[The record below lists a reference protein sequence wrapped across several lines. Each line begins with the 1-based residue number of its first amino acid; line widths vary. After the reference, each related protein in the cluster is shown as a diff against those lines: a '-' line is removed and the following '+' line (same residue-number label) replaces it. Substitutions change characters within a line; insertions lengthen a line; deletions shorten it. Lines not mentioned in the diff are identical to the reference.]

1 MSAKSA
7 AVLIGIL
14 DKEIILTRRA
24 ADLRSFTGQVCLP
37 GGKFDSVDIDFSA
50 TAQREFREE
59 VYFAGQIE
67 PLFSLF
73 PECSVVS
80 RQKVYP
86 LVAKLNGEILGVNP
100 SEVGRLFYLP
110 LDILQPELFSI
121 NPEYPNI
128 QHNLCFNYD
137 NEFVWGLTAY
147 ILYHFSLYHKKNFE
161 SL

>member
-14 DKEIILTRRA
+14 DKQIVLTRRA

-37 GGKFDSVDIDFSA
+37 GGKFDHGDLDFSA

-59 VYFAGQIE
+59 VYFDGEIE
-67 PLFSLF
+67 PLFSLL

-86 LVAKLNGEILGVNP
+86 LIAKLDGKITGYNP
-100 SEVGRLFYLP
+100 SEVARLFYVP
-110 LDILQPELFSI
+110 LEILQPELFRI
-121 NPEYPNI
+121 NPEYPHI

-137 NEFVWGLTAY
+137 NEFVWGLTGY
-147 ILYHFSLYHKKNFE
+147 ILYHFGLYYKKYFE

>member
-1 MSAKSA
+1 MSVKSA
-7 AVLIGIL
+7 AVLIGVL
-14 DKEIILTRRA
+14 DKQIILTRRA

-37 GGKFDSVDIDFSA
+37 GGKFDSGDINFSA

-59 VYFAGQIE
+59 VYFAGDIQ
-67 PLFSLF
+67 PLFSLL

-80 RQKVYP
+80 RQKIYP
-86 LVAKLNGEILGVNP
+86 LVAKLNGEIQGFNP
-100 SEVGRLFYLP
+100 SEVARLFYLP
-110 LDILQPELFSI
+110 LDVLQPELFTI
-121 NPEYPNI
+121 NPEYPHI

-147 ILYHFSLYHKKNFE
+147 ILYHFSIYHKKYFE